1 MGDLIKS
8 SDIWFN
14 DSSRYN
20 DALCR
25 GNKRE
30 SRREKR
36 GRSSRE
42 NEPNGVAYGA
52 TSDTHLVIDSRERKR
67 DDVIA

>member
-1 MGDLIKS
+1 MTAAGTMTRSAAETSVKADGK
-8 SDIWFN
+8 N
-14 DSSRYN
+14 
-20 DALCR
+20 
-25 GNKRE
+25 
-30 SRREKR
+30 